1 MSKRL
6 LDNTALF
13 KRLVEAEP
21 QNNLFMNSE
30 EILTSWAELSRFSFN
45 IDSLKN
51 QIPVAKNLFIAEK
64 ADSVMG
70 CHRVLFAMKESFS
83 DIFLYYKLVLTI
95 PMSSASSER
104 SFSSLNRI
112 KSLLRTTM
120 VEDRSSNLTL
130 LRINRDLSNRLNEDH
145 FMVVDEFAKLASR
158 RISFVI

>member
-1 MSKRL
+1 
-6 LDNTALF
+6 
-13 KRLVEAEP
+13 
-21 QNNLFMNSE
+21 
-30 EILTSWAELSRFSFN
+30 
-45 IDSLKN
+45 
-51 QIPVAKNLFIAEK
+51 
-64 ADSVMG
+64 
-70 CHRVLFAMKESFS
+70 MKESFS